1 MKNANYTNNGNDI
14 LIEVCNYNA
23 DIRGDMYGGRADSYA
38 DFLVWFEK
46 SNGEKYDL
54 YLQVEMDADG
64 DIYELGTGD
73 CQDDYDLL
81 PKWVDDSE
89 LIRDL
94 NDTLKNYEKE
104 LNIEPFELAKQR
116 KREQEQEY
124 YKNMRDDIE

>member
-14 LIEVCNYNA
+14 LIEVGNYNA
-23 DIRGDMYGGRADSYA
+23 DIRGDMYGGRADSYV

-46 SNGEKYDL
+46 SSGEKFDL
-54 YLQVEMDADG
+54 YLQVEMDKDG
-64 DIYELGTGD
+64 DVYELGTGD
-73 CQDDYDLL
+73 CQDDYSLL
-81 PKWVDDSE
+81 PKWVDESE

-116 KREQEQEY
+116 KHEQEQEY
-124 YKNMRDDIE
+124 YNNMRDDIE